1 MTLRL
6 QVAKE
11 MTNFSTNY
19 RIILMSTRMTPFDVR
34 YYKVLEN
41 TDLVGPINML
51 TLTSYVKL
59 ASSHS
64 LKVICN

>member
-1 MTLRL
+1 
-6 QVAKE
+6 
-11 MTNFSTNY
+11 MTNISTNY
-19 RIILMSTRMTPFDVR
+19 RIMLMSTRMAPFDVR

-51 TLTSYVKL
+51 TLTFFK
-59 ASSHS
+59 SSHS